1 MKAFWALLGLL
12 AIAAVVVVAT
22 ELGGNSNPAPAT
34 PSATNTPTAPAQTE
48 PAPKPTI
55 IAFTDKPEPPK
66 PPPPSP
72 LVVIPDP
79 SKTPAAAQAIEP
91 TPGEAKVADPTPTE
105 ATKPPAETTQP
116 APIPPAAPT
125 GESSPKPSPAAPQ
138 PEENL
143 LLKIQQDIAAENAA
157 AAARKASA
165 EATPP
170 PAAEPDGPFGK
181 AKAEVKPD
189 GSLLVEG
196 KYVIKGKG
204 TQAEPYKVTWDHLI
218 SAQHDYNPK
227 EGQKTIP
234 ARIQALHDK
243 WIEITGYIAF
253 PLMSNETDELLSMMN
268 QWDGCCIG
276 IPPTPYDA
284 IEVRLTNAV
293 SGDSRLTTYGSLK
306 GVFKV
311 DPHLVGGWLVG
322 LYVMD
327 QGKLTPVA
335 YGGVAP

>member
-1 MKAFWALLGLL
+1 
-12 AIAAVVVVAT
+12 
-22 ELGGNSNPAPAT
+22 
-34 PSATNTPTAPAQTE
+34 
-48 PAPKPTI
+48 
-55 IAFTDKPEPPK
+55 
-66 PPPPSP
+66 
-72 LVVIPDP
+72 VVIPDA
-79 SKTPAAAQAIEP
+79 SKPTPAAAVSPAPAESKPDEP
-91 TPGEAKVADPTPTE
+91 KVADPVPAEATPTE
-105 ATKPPAETTQP
+105 TTKPPAQTPLP
-116 APIPPAAPT
+116 APTAPT
-125 GESSPKPSPAAPQ
+125 GSANPSTQ
-138 PEENL
+138 RSEENL
-143 LLKIQQDIAAENAA
+143 LLKIQQDIAAERAA
-157 AAARKASA
+157 AAAKKAAA
-165 EATPP
+165 EMTPP
-170 PAAEPDGPFGK
+170 PATEPATDGPFGQ

-196 KYVIKGKG
+196 KYIIKGKG
-204 TQAEPYKVTWDHLI
+204 TQAEPFKVTWDHLI

-234 ARIQALHDK
+234 ARIQALHEK
-243 WIEITGYIAF
+243 WVEITGYIAF
-253 PLMSNETDELLSMMN
+253 PLMANETDELLSMMN

-284 IEVRLTNAV
+284 IEVRLTTAV
-293 SGDSRLTTYGSLK
+293 AGDSRLTTYGSLK